1 MNPVTKPPLRSPVP
15 AARSAADNPDRDRQA
30 AQRVLMMEAEAIQ
43 ALAHG
48 LGATFPRALDLL
60 QAVRGRVI
68 VSGMGKSG
76 HIARKIASTLAST
89 GTPAMFVHP
98 AEASHGDL
106 GMITRDDAVLALS
119 NSGETPELKDLIAH
133 CKRFSIPLVAIVGR
147 GNSTL
152 DQAADATLL
161 LPASPEACPLGLA
174 PTTSTTVMLAL
185 GDAIAVA
192 LLERKGFTS
201 DDFQVLHPGGK
212 LGKTLI
218 KVHDVMH
225 SGDAVPLVPTGTA
238 MREALLVMS
247 AKTWGT
253 VGILDGA
260 GKLIGIITDGDLRR
274 HIDDNL
280 FQRSVDDVMTRNP
293 KTIRPNALAAEALGQ
308 MNAKKVTA
316 LFVVEDQRPIGII
329 RIHEILRAGVA

>member
-1 MNPVTKPPLRSPVP
+1 
-15 AARSAADNPDRDRQA
+15 
-30 AQRVLMMEAEAIQ
+30 
-43 ALAHG
+43 
-48 LGATFPRALDLL
+48 
-60 QAVRGRVI
+60 
-68 VSGMGKSG
+68 
-76 HIARKIASTLAST
+76 
-89 GTPAMFVHP
+89 
-98 AEASHGDL
+98 
-106 GMITRDDAVLALS
+106 MITRQDAVLALS
-119 NSGETPELKDLIAH
+119 NSGETPELKDLLAH
-133 CKRFSIPLVAIVGR
+133 CKRFGIPLVAIVGR
-147 GNSTL
+147 NGSTL
-152 DQAADATLL
+152 DQAADVTLL
-161 LPASPEACPLGLA
+161 LPPAPEACPLGLA

-218 KVHDVMH
+218 KVRDVMH
-225 SGDAVPLVPTGTA
+225 GGDSLPVVPSGTF

-247 AKTWGT
+247 AKSWGT
-253 VGILDGA
+253 VGILDTA
-260 GKLIGIITDGDLRR
+260 GKLMGVITDGDLRR

-280 FQRSVDDVMTRNP
+280 LRRTVDDVMTRNP
-293 KTIRPNALAAEALGQ
+293 KTIRPNAFAAEAIGE